1 MSAWT
6 DISEVAEVF
15 AFLEEGDELGFVDDF
30 LTSGIHEDTLLWH
43 EAHEFATDRALSL
56 RRSGD
61 MEGDDVA
68 GREELLLAGD
78 SVYTFLLDDFG
89 RREGVVSIDIHAEAL
104 SDASYVAARVT
115 VSQEAKLLILEL
127 STRGAIEAVTYAEE
141 EHSEDELSYSVS
153 VLSRSVHHAY
163 AVSGSGLEVYVI
175 VASTSADDDLELLS
189 SVEDLGIYDVA
200 TDDDCFDVGDS
211 CEELGLSRILFEED
225 YFEASFGEDLLDT
238 SYCGSSEG
246 FFGGNKNL

>member
-1 MSAWT
+1 
-6 DISEVAEVF
+6 
-15 AFLEEGDELGFVDDF
+15 
-30 LTSGIHEDTLLWH
+30 
-43 EAHEFATDRALSL
+43 
-56 RRSGD
+56 

-68 GREELLLAGD
+68 GREEFLLAGD

-89 RREGVVSIDIHAEAL
+89 RREGVVSIDIHADAL

-115 VSQEAKLLILEL
+115 VSEETKLLVLEL
-127 STRGAIEAVTYAEE
+127 STRGAVEAVAYAEE
-141 EHSEDELSYSVS
+141 EHSEDELSDSVS

-163 AVSGSGLEVYVI
+163 AVSGSGLEVYVV
-175 VASTSADDDLELLS
+175 VAGTSADDDLELLS

-211 CEELGLSRILFEED
+211 CEELGLSRVLFEED

-238 SYCGSSEG
+238 SYCGGSEW